1 MGIIYIAIEQYLE
14 IHVISDKQV
23 KILNTIN
30 ANILFVTSDK
40 TACWTK

>member
-1 MGIIYIAIEQYLE
+1 MGIIYIAIEQYL
-14 IHVISDKQV
+14 HVISDKQV

-40 TACWTK
+40 TACWAK